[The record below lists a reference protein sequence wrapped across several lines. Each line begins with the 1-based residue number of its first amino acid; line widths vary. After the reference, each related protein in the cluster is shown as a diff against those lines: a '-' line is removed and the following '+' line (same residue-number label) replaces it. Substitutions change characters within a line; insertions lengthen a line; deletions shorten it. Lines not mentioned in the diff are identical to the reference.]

1 MTPLRQKET
10 LQAELVGLESLLAST
25 PEDPL
30 ATPLLRSR
38 IEGLRT
44 ELQKA
49 DARTPLIP
57 ETELFF
63 GRGPVIGSQ
72 GIDAKFAGQVLD
84 RYQDMVTNHF
94 AAKFH
99 GTLRRTG
106 RRRGEASS
114 RLFLT
119 ALPRGSFGLQLCQ
132 PLVEDFVT
140 ANQVAQTM
148 EDITGLVEAAAKD
161 DPSFDEALSAF
172 HGRVLIPLKRFLE
185 TLKTAEADCRIA
197 SGLRQAKL
205 KQEDVTNA
213 YERVASAETQEENIT
228 LEGTFYGALVRTGR
242 FDFEPRGQSLIT
254 GWLAEEV
261 SEEQAIEMDR
271 LTGKPCRAVLRVTT
285 ISTKTGKRRPAY
297 ELAQLEPSP
306 SA

>member
-10 LQAELVGLESLLAST
+10 LQAELVGLESLLGST
-25 PEDPL
+25 PEDRL

-38 IEGLRT
+38 IEGLRA
-44 ELQKA
+44 EIQKT
-49 DARTPLIP
+49 DAKTPLIP
-57 ETELFF
+57 ETEILF

-72 GIDAKFAGQVLD
+72 GIDAKFAGQILD

-99 GTLRRTG
+99 GALRRTG

-132 PLVEDFVT
+132 PYVDDFVT
-140 ANQVAQTM
+140 ANQVSETM
-148 EDITGLVEAAAKD
+148 ADITGLVEAAAKD
-161 DPSFDEALSAF
+161 DVSFETALAAF
-172 HGRVLIPLKRFLE
+172 HGRVLIPLQRFLE
-185 TLKTAEADCRIA
+185 ALKTAEADCHIG
-197 SGLRQAKL
+197 SGMRQAKL
-205 KQEDVTNA
+205 KQDDVKNA
-213 YERVASAETQEENIT
+213 YDRVASAETHEDNIT

-242 FDFEPRGQSLIT
+242 FDFEPRGQALIT

-271 LTGKPCRAVLRVTT
+271 LTGKPSRAVLRATT
-285 ISTKTGKRRPAY
+285 ISTKTGNRRPTY
-297 ELAQLEPSP
+297 ELVQLEAITPS
-306 SA
+306 